1 MIRGPVGFEH
11 HYRAM
16 LRTRPMR
23 MTSYEGKFYTAWRIV
38 ILALMPCA
46 LAGFTAAPVDSRI
59 LFAGGTNVPRP
70 VQQFAWWV
78 IETRCNYQRY
88 ELEQRRFWAY
98 DAEATKIDAGVAYSI
113 RILSERAWNKTE
125 PPATIEMTIEAGR
138 DTRLTALRSSFVVC
152 TP

>member
-1 MIRGPVGFEH
+1 
-11 HYRAM
+11 
-16 LRTRPMR
+16 MR
-23 MTSYEGKFYTAWRIV
+23 MEFCAGWRRIV
-38 ILALMPCA
+38 SLALMPCA
-46 LAGFTAAPVDSRI
+46 LAGFAAAPVDSRI
-59 LFAGGTNVPRP
+59 LFARDTNVPRP

-98 DAEATKIDAGVAYSI
+98 DAEATKVDAGVAYSI
-113 RILSERAWNKTE
+113 KILSERDWKKTE
-125 PPATIEMTIEAGR
+125 PPATIEMTIEAGK

>member
-1 MIRGPVGFEH
+1 
-11 HYRAM
+11 
-16 LRTRPMR
+16 MR
-23 MTSYEGKFYTAWRIV
+23 MKCCAGKFYTAWICASKVARKIV
-38 ILALMPCA
+38 SLALVPCA
-46 LAGFTAAPVDSRI
+46 FAGFAATPVDSRI
-59 LFAGGTNVPRP
+59 LFARDTDVPRP

-98 DAEATKIDAGVAYSI
+98 ETAATKIDAGVAYSI
-113 RILSERAWNKTE
+113 KILSERDWNKTE